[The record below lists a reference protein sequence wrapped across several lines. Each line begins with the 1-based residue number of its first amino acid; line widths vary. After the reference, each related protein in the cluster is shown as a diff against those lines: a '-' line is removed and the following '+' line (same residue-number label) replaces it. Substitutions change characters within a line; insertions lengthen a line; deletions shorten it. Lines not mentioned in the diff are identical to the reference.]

1 MRIFKSFK
9 KVFSKPAKLYQR
21 AVLGLGVMF
30 ATNQYL
36 MAAIDPMAGIS
47 SLESFAKKAISV
59 VALIVGIIL
68 LVKSIWDLNK
78 AHNDFKTGQRDF
90 FSYVI
95 PAPMLVG
102 ALFLIYFGFWF

>member
-9 KVFSKPAKLYQR
+9 KVFSKPTKLYQR

-47 SLESFAKKAISV
+47 SLESFVKKLSQS
-59 VALIVGIIL
+59 LHLSLGL
-68 LVKSIWDLNK
+68 YSL
-78 AHNDFKTGQRDF
+78 
-90 FSYVI
+90 
-95 PAPMLVG
+95 
-102 ALFLIYFGFWF
+102 